1 MPVHSTKGGGKQW
14 GNSGKVYHG
23 ADAAEKALKQGQAT
37 EIRKHA
43 GEPGA
48 TKSKKRSY

>member
-14 GNSGKVYHG
+14 GDQKTYYG
-23 ADAAEKALKQGQAT
+23 ADAAEKALKQGRAI

-48 TKSKKRSY
+48 TKPKKNK